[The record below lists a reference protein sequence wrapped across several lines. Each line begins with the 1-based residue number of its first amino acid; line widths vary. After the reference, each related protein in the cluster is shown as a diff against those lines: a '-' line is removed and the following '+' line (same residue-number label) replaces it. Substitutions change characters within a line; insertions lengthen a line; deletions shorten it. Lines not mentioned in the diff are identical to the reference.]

1 MIEYLIGADGGGT
14 GTRVR
19 LARPDGAELALGT
32 AGPSGLSLGIASAWA
47 AVNSAID
54 AAFAAANVQ
63 RPDNAAIA
71 VGAGLAGV
79 HNKQQAE
86 AFTAAN
92 PGFARLLLETDAFTT
107 LLGAHGGKP
116 GAIVAVGTG
125 SVGEVLLP
133 TGERREVGGWGFPAG
148 DEAGGCW
155 LGLKAVGHIEQVL
168 DCRQPASAFAS
179 ELIEACGGGRD
190 GLFAWLAAANQTAY
204 ARLAP
209 IVIAHGASDDVAHAM
224 LRDAGR
230 EVERMAHA
238 LDPSA
243 ALPLAL
249 CGGLG
254 EALRPYLSPAF
265 AARARAPQGDS
276 AFGAL
281 CLVRQAMEE
290 C

>member
-1 MIEYLIGADGGGT
+1 MIQYLIGADGGGT

-19 LARPDGAELALGT
+19 LASADGTELAQGT

-47 AVNSAID
+47 AVNAAID
-54 AAFAAANVQ
+54 MAFSAAGIA
-63 RPDNAAIA
+63 RPSNQAIA
-71 VGAGLAGV
+71 LGAGLAGV

-86 AFTAAN
+86 AFRADN
-92 PGFARLLLETDAFTT
+92 PGFARLVLETDAFTT

-133 TGERREVGGWGFPAG
+133 SGERREVGGWGFPAG

-155 LGLKAVGHIEQVL
+155 LGLKAIGHIEQVL
-168 DCRQPASAFAS
+168 DGRQPASAFATA
-179 ELIEACGGGRD
+179 LVDACGGGRD
-190 GLFAWLAAANQTAY
+190 GLFAWLASANQTAY

-209 IVIAHGASDDVAHAM
+209 IVIAHGPSDDTAHAM

-230 EVERMAHA
+230 EVERMALA
-238 LDPSA
+238 LDPA
-243 ALPLAL
+243 ATLPLAL

-254 EALRPYLSPAF
+254 EALRPYLAPAF
-265 AARARAPQGDS
+265 AARAAAPQGDS

-281 CLVRQAMEE
+281 CMIRHALEE
-290 C
+290 S

>member
-1 MIEYLIGADGGGT
+1 MIQYFVGVDGGGT

-19 LARPDGAELALGT
+19 LAGPDGAELAQGS

-47 AVNSAID
+47 AVNSAINM
-54 AAFAAANVQ
+54 AFAAAGLE
-63 RPDNAAIA
+63 RPANHHIA
-71 VGAGLAGV
+71 LGAGLAGV

-86 AFTAAN
+86 AFRAAH
-92 PGFARLLLETDAFTT
+92 PGFARLVLETDAFTT
-107 LLGAHGGKP
+107 LLGAHGGRP

-133 TGERREVGGWGFPAG
+133 GGERREVGGWGFPAG

-155 LGLKAVGHIEQVL
+155 LGLKAIGHIEQVL
-168 DCRQPASAFAS
+168 DGRRPASTFSAA
-179 ELIEACGGGRD
+179 LIEACGGGRD

-209 IVIAHGASDDVAHAM
+209 IVIAHGATDDVAHAM

-230 EVERMAHA
+230 EVERIAHA
-238 LDPSA
+238 LDPAA

-254 EALRPYLSPAF
+254 DALRPYLSPAF
-265 AARARAPQGDS
+265 ATRAAPPLGDS
-276 AFGAL
+276 AYGAL
-281 CLVRQAMEE
+281 CMIRQSMEE
-290 C
+290 R

>member
-1 MIEYLIGADGGGT
+1 MIQFLIGADGGGT

-19 LARPDGAELALGT
+19 LARTDGAELAQGS

-47 AVNSAID
+47 AVGSAID
-54 AAFAAANVQ
+54 MAFDAAGLARPANE
-63 RPDNAAIA
+63 AIA
-71 VGAGLAGV
+71 IGAGLAGV
-79 HNKQQAE
+79 HNKQQAQ
-86 AFTAAN
+86 AFRDAN
-92 PGFARLLLETDAFTT
+92 PGFARLVLETDALTT

-125 SVGEVLLP
+125 SVGEILLP
-133 TGERREVGGWGFPAG
+133 NGERREVGGWGFPAG

-168 DCRQPASAFAS
+168 DGRQPHSAFADA
-179 ELIEACGGGRD
+179 LIAACGGGRD

-209 IVIAHGASDDVAHAM
+209 IVIAHGPTDDVAHAM

-230 EVERMAHA
+230 EVERMALA
-238 LDPSA
+238 LDPA
-243 ALPLAL
+243 GALPLAL

-254 EALRPYLSPAF
+254 DALRPYLSPAF
-265 AARARAPQGDS
+265 AARAAAPLGDS
-276 AFGAL
+276 ASGAL
-281 CLVRQAMEE
+281 CLIRQSMEE
-290 C
+290 T

>member
-1 MIEYLIGADGGGT
+1 MIQYLIGADGGGT

-19 LARPDGAELALGT
+19 LARVDGAELAQGA

-47 AVNSAID
+47 AVNAAID
-54 AAFAAANVQ
+54 MAFDAAGLARPANQ
-63 RPDNAAIA
+63 AIA
-71 VGAGLAGV
+71 LGAGLAGV

-86 AFTAAN
+86 AFRSAN
-92 PGFARLLLETDAFTT
+92 PGFARLLIETDAFTT

-133 TGERREVGGWGFPAG
+133 GGERREVGGWGFPAG

-155 LGLKAVGHIEQVL
+155 LGLKSVGHIQQVL
-168 DCRQPASAFAS
+168 DGRQPASALSSA
-179 ELIEACGGGRD
+179 LIAACGGDRD

-209 IVIAHGASDDVAHAM
+209 IVIAHGATDDVAHAM

-238 LDPSA
+238 LDPGA
-243 ALPLAL
+243 NLPLAL

-254 EALRPYLSPAF
+254 DALRPYLSPVF
-265 AARARAPQGDS
+265 AARAAAPLGDS

-281 CLVRQAMEE
+281 CMIRQSMESN
-290 C
+290 